1 MVKAIGPT
9 VPRWQL
15 GERLTRLREEAG
27 MTFADVAD
35 EMDCSEWKIRRI
47 EQGQVGVTRPELRT
61 LLDLYDVEDREPL
74 EELQQLGRQRG
85 WWSRYSRYL
94 APNVANLLGIESAAV
109 SIKAWEPLVI
119 PGLLQT
125 EPYARALTRANLQ
138 SDEDGARSIEIR
150 LARQKLV
157 WDDDPPSAWY
167 ILDESVLYRRMGD
180 EVIMRE
186 QLKKLLDLP
195 SRCTIQ
201 ILPFEKGE
209 HPGAAGGLTIF
220 EFDPDLHSPIAY
232 IESQV
237 GSLYLEEAELD
248 RCRSVIDHTM
258 ALALSPADSAE
269 FIRGVLGNYSPDYQ
283 EDKK

>member
-1 MVKAIGPT
+1 MAKAIGPT

-15 GERLTRLREEAG
+15 GERLTGLREEAG
-27 MTFADVAD
+27 MTLAEVAD

-94 APNVANLLGIESAAV
+94 APNHANLLGIESAAV
-109 SIKAWEPLVI
+109 SIRAWEPLVI

-125 EPYARALTRANLQ
+125 EPYARGLTRANLQ
-138 SDEDGARSIEIR
+138 SDEDGARSVEIKI
-150 LARQKLV
+150 ARQKLV
-157 WDDDPPSAWY
+157 WDDDPPAAWY
-167 ILDESVLYRRMGD
+167 VLDESVLKRKIGD
-180 EVIMRE
+180 NAIMRE
-186 QLKKLLDLP
+186 QLKRLIDP
-195 SRCTIQ
+195 PNRCTIQ
-201 ILPFEKGE
+201 ILPYDKAE

-220 EFDPDLHSPIAY
+220 EFDQDLHSPIAY
-232 IESQV
+232 IESQA

-258 ALALSPADSAE
+258 ALALSPAESVE
-269 FIRGVLGNYSPDYQ
+269 FIRGVLGRISPDHQ
-283 EDKK
+283 EDKQ

>member
-15 GERLTRLREEAG
+15 GERLTRLREEARMSFG
-27 MTFADVAD
+27 DVAD

-94 APNVANLLGIESAAV
+94 APNHANLLGIESAAV
-109 SIKAWEPLVI
+109 SIKAWEPLVV

-125 EPYARALTRANLQ
+125 EPYARGLARANLQ
-138 SDEDGARSIEIR
+138 SEEDGDRSVEIR

-157 WDDDPPSAWY
+157 WDDAPPSAWY
-167 ILDESVLYRRMGD
+167 ILDESVLYRTMGD
-180 EVIMRE
+180 AVIMRE
-186 QLKKLLDLP
+186 QLKKLLDP
-195 SRCTIQ
+195 PPRCTVQ

-209 HPGAAGGLTIF
+209 HPEIGRA
-220 EFDPDLHSPIAY
+220 H
-232 IESQV
+232 V
-237 GSLYLEEAELD
+237 
-248 RCRSVIDHTM
+248 
-258 ALALSPADSAE
+258 
-269 FIRGVLGNYSPDYQ
+269 
-283 EDKK
+283 